1 MIPPALIHQIQLEPG
16 HRIIIT
22 LPSVHL
28 IDGPVR
34 SAVIGRA
41 VMPQAISHGLD
52 QDWTR
57 LAHGYVSRGL
67 GRIVDREQVVSVH
80 ADGHDSVA
88 RAAAGH
94 SVASVLI
101 LDVGRYGVAIVAAE
115 EDHGHVEYGRKVHGG
130 VRVALARAAVA
141 EVGDRAQAVLHALVG
156 VGGAHGLWHLRGDG
170 ARNGHKVQVLRTV
183 VDGHLAALA
192 RAQRVAENLM
202 RRLLYAVA
210 APQNHASFSVLSFI

>member
-1 MIPPALIHQIQLEPG
+1 
-16 HRIIIT
+16 
-22 LPSVHL
+22 
-28 IDGPVR
+28 
-34 SAVIGRA
+34 
-41 VMPQAISHGLD
+41 MPQAISHGLD

-115 EDHGHVEYGRKVHGG
+115 EDHGHVEHGREIHGG
-130 VRVALARAAVA
+130 VRVTLAGRSFTEIRDRHQAILFSLECVGRADCLRQLSGQRAWDCH
-141 EVGDRAQAVLHALVG
+141 EV
-156 VGGAHGLWHLRGDG
+156 
-170 ARNGHKVQVLRTV
+170 
-183 VDGHLAALA
+183 
-192 RAQRVAENLM
+192 
-202 RRLLYAVA
+202 
-210 APQNHASFSVLSFI
+210 